1 MTEASTWTALRNAA
15 FRRLWLANVI
25 SGSAIAAHGT
35 AAFWVLDSLA
45 KSNATFVIPLMATF
59 SSLPFSLF
67 TLPAGAIADLV
78 DRKKMLCGVSA
89 WQATVA
95 IGLAVLGVMH
105 LLSPFV
111 ILASAFLFGAGFAF
125 GSPASSAVTAEM
137 VPAKDLPGA
146 NNLGVLQMN
155 ISGIVGPALGGI
167 LIPLIGA
174 NSVFASNGVGFLLVL
189 LAIVSW
195 RRGKPQSHLPLE
207 SFFESFIT
215 AIRYVRYTPG
225 IKVILARS
233 ALLSF
238 FISIISALMPV
249 VGLEELH
256 LEPANLGFLFTSMAI
271 GSVIT
276 SVFIIPRARS
286 RWSPQR
292 LTAYADASLIL
303 VCLLMATIRWSKM
316 FLVVAALAG
325 VGFTL
330 SSTEL
335 WIAGQ
340 RAMPDWARGRMNAT
354 IIMVSQGATALG
366 SLIWGIAAANLGLVT
381 PFLAAAGLSIVAMI
395 VTQLPRFRLS
405 IDFTADLNLEPAPA
419 TIFSNNPPRLP
430 EAQEGP
436 LSILTKFQV
445 DADRRDD
452 FFDLTGEARLI
463 YLRNG
468 AYGWHLKADLAQ
480 PNRFEMEVIV
490 PSWTQHLRQRE
501 RMTKDEMEIIHKLFS
516 LHRGPNPP
524 EESTSLHLDK
534 EVLARKPRSD
544 HSGPPAAGSP
554 PT

>member
-1 MTEASTWTALRNAA
+1 MAQTSTWTALGNAA
-15 FRRLWLANVI
+15 FRRLWIANVI

-35 AAFWVLDSLA
+35 AAFWFLDSLA
-45 KSNATFVIPLMATF
+45 KSNATFLLPLMATF

-105 LLSPFV
+105 LLSPYV

-125 GSPASSAVTAEM
+125 GSPASSAVVAEM

-174 NSVFASNGVGFLLVL
+174 NSVFALNGAGFLLVL
-189 LAIVSW
+189 LAIVWW
-195 RRGKPQSHLPLE
+195 RRGRPQSQLPLE

-225 IKVILARS
+225 IRIILARS
-233 ALLSF
+233 AVLSF

-256 LEPANLGFLFTSMAI
+256 LQPANLGFLFTSMAI
-271 GSVIT
+271 GSVVT

-286 RWSPQR
+286 RCSPQR
-292 LTAYADASLIL
+292 LTTYADASLIL

-316 FLVVAALAG
+316 FLVIAALAG

-354 IIMVSQGATALG
+354 IIMVSEGALALG
-366 SLIWGIAAANLGLVT
+366 SLVWGTAAANLGLVT
-381 PFLAAAGLSIVAMI
+381 PFLAAAGLSMIAML
-395 VTQLPRFRLS
+395 VTRLPPFRLS
-405 IDFTADLNLEPAPA
+405 IDFTADLNLEPASA
-419 TIFSNNPPRLP
+419 TIFSNNPTRLP
-430 EAQEGP
+430 ETQEGQI
-436 LSILTKFQV
+436 SITTKFQV
-445 DADRRDD
+445 DTERREE
-452 FFDLTGEARLI
+452 FLDLAGSVRLI
-463 YLRNG
+463 YLRHG
-468 AYGWHLKADLAQ
+468 AYGWHLKGDLAE
-480 PNRFEMEVIV
+480 PNRFEMEVVV
-490 PSWTQHLRQRE
+490 PSWTQHLRRRE
-501 RMTKDEMEIIHKLFS
+501 LMTKDEMDIIYKLYS
-516 LHRGPNPP
+516 LDRSANPP
-524 EESTSLHLDK
+524 EELVSLRLDK
-534 EVLARKPRSD
+534 EVLGRATRSGN
-544 HSGPPAAGSP
+544 SG
-554 PT
+554 